1 MYKKSR
7 IIDDGSSSGILVS
20 TSPYCWALDSINLL
34 SIILIIA
41 LLRIGNGAI
50 RIFFT
55 TLRLVRA
62 GLRVR
67 RRFVGVLSSMI
78 IRLMWCRLIVMGLL
92 RIFSGVVSSEGG
104 SSIGTL
110 ICSRKGGIGFWISI
124 MILAILLVFLRLI
137 CILCKVLVFLRPSI
151 IDCIQPKGPQ
161 ENFLDLHHL
170 FKYISSLEIRSLAW
184 GFESIWWIPIPF
196 PFQPIFFTKGHSLS
210 Y

>member
-7 IIDDGSSSGILVS
+7 IIDDGSSFGILVL
-20 TSPYCWALDSINLL
+20 TSPYCSALDSINLL

-41 LLRIGNGAI
+41 LLRIGNGAL

-78 IRLMWCRLIVMGLL
+78 IRLMWCRLIAMGLPI
-92 RIFSGVVSSEGG
+92 IFSGVVSSEGG

-137 CILCKVLVFLRPSI
+137 CILCKV
-151 IDCIQPKGPQ
+151 
-161 ENFLDLHHL
+161 
-170 FKYISSLEIRSLAW
+170 
-184 GFESIWWIPIPF
+184 
-196 PFQPIFFTKGHSLS
+196 
-210 Y
+210 